1 MSFRERLS
9 AAWRAFRNE
18 QELGG
23 LYGEE
28 AERLLEWLGVDRENK
43 KAISEVTYYTCLKV
57 LAETIGKM
65 PLKYYQMTEEGRIR
79 AAPDKTTELLTVRPN
94 PVMTP
99 TSMMTTLEM
108 NTQHYGNGYLWLRR
122 VFYRSR
128 YGGLY
133 KLLDI
138 WPMQSDCV
146 RVYMDDMGVFA
157 EKGKMYYEYT
167 DPRTGQQY
175 VFRSEDVVHIKTWF
189 SFDGIMGCPVRDI
202 LKYNVEGANAAQEV
216 LNNQYKN
223 GLSAAMAMQY
233 VGDLD
238 KTKRNQLSKKF
249 ADALSGP
256 KNAGRVVPVPI
267 GLTLQPLNVSM
278 ADAQFAELRKYSA
291 LQIAGA
297 FGIKPAQLNDYTKS
311 SYSSQEQQSL
321 DFLVNTM
328 LPRIKAYEEEINAKI
343 LEPEKAAQHYFYKF
357 NEKVIL
363 RTDAKTQMETLKD
376 GVNNGIYRP
385 NEARDYLDLPSDPD
399 GNKLIVN
406 GNYIP
411 LSMVGQ
417 QDAGNTQKGGED
429 GTD

>member
-1 MSFRERLS
+1 M
-9 AAWRAFRNE
+9 
-18 QELGG
+18 
-23 LYGEE
+23 
-28 AERLLEWLGVDRENK
+28 
-43 KAISEVTYYTCLKV
+43 
-57 LAETIGKM
+57 
-65 PLKYYQMTEEGRIR
+65 
-79 AAPDKTTELLTVRPN
+79 
-94 PVMTP
+94 
-99 TSMMTTLEM
+99 
-108 NTQHYGNGYLWLRR
+108 
-122 VFYRSR
+122 FYRSR

-157 EKGKMYYEYT
+157 QKGKMYYEYT

-328 LPRIKAYEEEINAKI
+328 LPRIKAYEEELNAKI

-417 QDAGNTQKGGED
+417 QYAGNTEKGGED